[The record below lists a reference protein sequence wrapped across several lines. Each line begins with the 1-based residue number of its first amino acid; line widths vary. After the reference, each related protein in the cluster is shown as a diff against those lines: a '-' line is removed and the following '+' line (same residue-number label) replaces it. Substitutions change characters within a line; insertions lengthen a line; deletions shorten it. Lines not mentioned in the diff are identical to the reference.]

1 LKVISIVSEE
11 VYQEMKKIESRIIKS
26 RDNVE
31 ALERRLEDLDNLNT
45 NIQNSLNEIESKNMS
60 SSDKLLLIHELAH
73 ELVIVFSKII
83 PDIER
88 VEKRMKHFFYLKD
101 ILITN
106 RRQMEKDVNALG
118 HRKTQIEEMLE
129 TKQDRSEY
137 ITWVNKLVR
146 DYNALK
152 SSSKVSKMRYT
163 YNRPNGGHY
172 DMGRD
177 YYSPVSYHDY
187 TEKYLNS
194 LKTGELLVDMDS
206 HDLYVT
212 EEGYNIPMPTTS
224 ALKERIINYLENTI
238 EGI

>member
-1 LKVISIVSEE
+1 MFIQPLTEKTSNEPYDHEIIANTETGDISVKDSKGSVISPTKDIKRDIAIQEELLKVISVVSEE
-11 VYQEMKKIESRIIKS
+11 VYQEMKKIETRIIKS
-26 RDNVE
+26 RNNVE
-31 ALERRLEDLDNLNT
+31 ALERRLEDLNDLNT
-45 NIQNSLNEIESKNMS
+45 NIQNSLNEIESMNIG

-152 SSSKVSKMRYT
+152 SSSKVSQMSYT
-163 YNRPNGGHY
+163 YNQPNGGH
-172 DMGRD
+172 
-177 YYSPVSYHDY
+177 
-187 TEKYLNS
+187 
-194 LKTGELLVDMDS
+194 
-206 HDLYVT
+206 
-212 EEGYNIPMPTTS
+212 
-224 ALKERIINYLENTI
+224 
-238 EGI
+238 